1 MRPTISIRRQ
11 GSSGP
16 VDRCNL
22 EREVGVISA
31 DSSLNDNELSR
42 RVCSCVLVTRLFL
55 ATPRRALRYQA
66 AALRLKLLTGS
77 QSHTLAHTP
86 PPHAATR
93 SQRAHATASR
103 GALPSS
109 PRRDPHRCLASST
122 SSFQNADPAPATSTW
137 ANSSWMPPLLPS
149 PFLPPFPPPS
159 LPPPP
164 PPSPEPPPP
173 SPSPEPPSLPPSPPP
188 PSPSPPP
195 LAHAQRSS
203 LRWALAWGR
212 HFVSR
217 LSAGAGRKSCRA
229 VKRWAR
235 AARWAA
241 TGGWQLLPLCPL
253 AHGRRL
259 PLCLWLTAPS
269 RPSAALFE
277 DVLSPPS
284 RRHSRCSSQHRSLA
298 RLGRR
303 PARAEMTP
311 SPPRCRPDSYRGAIA
326 APPFHT
332 ADLVLGTHG
341 GSCPHAILGAHGG
354 SCPQKH
360 LFLP

>member
-1 MRPTISIRRQ
+1 MRPTISIGRQ

-16 VDRCNL
+16 VDRCSL
-22 EREVGVISA
+22 ERGEGNISRQ
-31 DSSLNDNELSR
+31 LSENTGAL
-42 RVCSCVLVTRLFL
+42 SCVLVTVRNYSRL
-55 ATPRRALRYQA
+55 AAGAARERRAAQPC
-66 AALRLKLLTGS
+66 GS
-77 QSHTLAHTP
+77 QSHTPAHIP

-93 SQRAHATASR
+93 SQRAHAHATASR
-103 GALPSS
+103 GAPPSS
-109 PRRDPHRCLASST
+109 PRRDPHRCLASCWT

-137 ANSSWMPPLLPS
+137 ANSPWMPPSLPS
-149 PFLPPFPPPS
+149 PFPPPFPPSS

-164 PPSPEPPPP
+164 PLSPEPPPP
-173 SPSPEPPSLPPSPPP
+173 SPSPPPPSLPPSPPP

-269 RPSAALFE
+269 QPSAALFE

-284 RRHSRCSSQHRSLA
+284 RRRSRCSSQHRSLA

-354 SCPQKH
+354 NCPQKH